1 MKNFK
6 IIFKSIFFIAIY
18 FSYSYA
24 VVSTPTPATT
34 NIVNQMS
41 SSMSHSVVNSSN
53 VINNSQNVT
62 SNLINST
69 NLKQDIKENAEKLD
83 LKVDEGALS
92 ALSNVSSDSKEI
104 AKEMEKMKDN
114 IEEKDHDY
122 VMTLDQDV
130 VVYDSGWFTLER
142 VETGSNG
149 LTYNKPSTSDVFAD
163 AVQEGRGKVYVN
175 FNKKEMSADMYT
187 RITLK
192 GASQVQ
198 HEWNTGSAG
207 ITSLPVVAST
217 VRGLKSDGNTDF
229 DEFVD
234 VNSSMQISPT
244 ELAANYTCDTGCK
257 SKQEL
262 MDWYNHDTNN
272 SDADKRLFFYGK
284 FTTVDA
290 SGSTG
295 NGQIIIE
302 GAHDLEAGTGTMAPI
317 GGKSQTQTYIE
328 SIERLEGSATIV
340 GKALE

>member
-1 MKNFK
+1 MMR
-6 IIFKSIFFIAIY
+6 A
-18 FSYSYA
+18 
-24 VVSTPTPATT
+24 
-34 NIVNQMS
+34 
-41 SSMSHSVVNSSN
+41 
-53 VINNSQNVT
+53 
-62 SNLINST
+62 
-69 NLKQDIKENAEKLD
+69 
-83 LKVDEGALS
+83 
-92 ALSNVSSDSKEI
+92 
-104 AKEMEKMKDN
+104 MEKMADN

-149 LTYNKPSTSDVFAD
+149 LTYNKPATSDVFAD

-198 HEWNTGSAG
+198 HEWNTGTAG
-207 ITSLPVVAST
+207 ITSLPIVAST

-234 VNSSMQISPT
+234 VNSSMQVASD
-244 ELAANYTCDTGCK
+244 ELAPNYTCDTGCL
-257 SKQEL
+257 SKQQL
-262 MDWYNHDTNN
+262 MDRYNHDASNGD
-272 SDADKRLFFYGK
+272 SEKSLFFYGK

-302 GAHDLEAGTGTMAPI
+302 GAHDSNADATNSTTTA
-317 GGKSQTQTYIE
+317 TYIGT
-328 SIERLEGSATIV
+328 IERLEGSGTIV

>member
-6 IIFKSIFFIAIY
+6 IIIKSILFIIAY

-92 ALSNVSSDSKEI
+92 ALSNSSSSDSKEI
-104 AKEMEKMKDN
+104 AKAMEKMTDN

-149 LTYNKPSTSDVFAD
+149 LTYNKPATSDVFAD

-198 HEWNTGSAG
+198 HEWNTGTAG

-234 VNSSMQISPT
+234 VNSSMQVASD
-244 ELAANYTCDTGCK
+244 ELAPNYTCDTGCL
-257 SKQEL
+257 SKQQL
-262 MDWYNHDTNN
+262 MDRYNHDVSNGD
-272 SDADKRLFFYGK
+272 SEKSLFFYGK

-302 GAHDLEAGTGTMAPI
+302 GAHDANADATNSATTA
-317 GGKSQTQTYIE
+317 TYIGT
-328 SIERLEGSATIV
+328 IERLEGSATIV

>member
-6 IIFKSIFFIAIY
+6 IISKSILFIATY

-104 AKEMEKMKDN
+104 AKAMEKMTDN

-130 VVYDSGWFTLER
+130 VVYDSGWFELER

-175 FNKKEMSADMYT
+175 FNKKEM
-187 RITLK
+187 K
-192 GASQVQ
+192 
-198 HEWNTGSAG
+198 N
-207 ITSLPVVAST
+207 
-217 VRGLKSDGNTDF
+217 
-229 DEFVD
+229 
-234 VNSSMQISPT
+234 
-244 ELAANYTCDTGCK
+244 
-257 SKQEL
+257 
-262 MDWYNHDTNN
+262 
-272 SDADKRLFFYGK
+272 
-284 FTTVDA
+284 
-290 SGSTG
+290 
-295 NGQIIIE
+295 
-302 GAHDLEAGTGTMAPI
+302 
-317 GGKSQTQTYIE
+317 
-328 SIERLEGSATIV
+328 
-340 GKALE
+340 

>member
-6 IIFKSIFFIAIY
+6 IIFKSILFIITY

-24 VVSTPTPATT
+24 VVSTPTPATS

-41 SSMSHSVVNSSN
+41 SSMSHSAINSSN

-104 AKEMEKMKDN
+104 AKAMEKMADN

-198 HEWNTGSAG
+198 HEWNTGTAG
-207 ITSLPVVAST
+207 ITSLPIVAST

-234 VNSSMQISPT
+234 VNSSMQVASD
-244 ELAANYTCDTGCK
+244 ELAPNYTCDTGCL
-257 SKQEL
+257 SKQQL
-262 MDWYNHDTNN
+262 MDRYNHDASNGD
-272 SDADKRLFFYGK
+272 SEKSLFFYGK

-302 GAHDLEAGTGTMAPI
+302 GAHDANADATNSTTTA
-317 GGKSQTQTYIE
+317 TYIGT
-328 SIERLEGSATIV
+328 IERLEGSGTIV

>member
-6 IIFKSIFFIAIY
+6 IISKSILFIATY

-163 AVQEGRGKVYVN
+163 AVQEGT
-175 FNKKEMSADMYT
+175 ESQWP
-187 RITLK
+187 IHLK
-192 GASQVQ
+192 AILQLMLRP
-198 HEWNTGSAG
+198 WR
-207 ITSLPVVAST
+207 L
-217 VRGLKSDGNTDF
+217 VRSYKIWCENALCHVGNSPLKSAEYAHCWF
-229 DEFVD
+229 R
-234 VNSSMQISPT
+234 
-244 ELAANYTCDTGCK
+244 AC
-257 SKQEL
+257 
-262 MDWYNHDTNN
+262 
-272 SDADKRLFFYGK
+272 
-284 FTTVDA
+284 A
-290 SGSTG
+290 SIQHVS
-295 NGQIIIE
+295 
-302 GAHDLEAGTGTMAPI
+302 
-317 GGKSQTQTYIE
+317 
-328 SIERLEGSATIV
+328 V
-340 GKALE
+340 

>member
-1 MKNFK
+1 MKNYK
-6 IIFKSIFFIAIY
+6 IIFKSILFIATY

-24 VVSTPTPATT
+24 VVSTPTPATS

-41 SSMSHSVVNSSN
+41 SSMSHSAINSSN

-104 AKEMEKMKDN
+104 AKAMEKMADN

-149 LTYNKPSTSDVFAD
+149 LTYNKPATSDVFAN

-198 HEWNTGSAG
+198 HEWNTGTAG
-207 ITSLPVVAST
+207 ITSLPIVAST

-234 VNSSMQISPT
+234 VNSSMQVASD
-244 ELAANYTCDTGCK
+244 ELAPNYTCDTGCL
-257 SKQEL
+257 SKQQL
-262 MDWYNHDTNN
+262 MDRYNHDASNGD
-272 SDADKRLFFYGK
+272 SEKSLFFYGK

-302 GAHDLEAGTGTMAPI
+302 GAHDANADATNSTTTA
-317 GGKSQTQTYIE
+317 TYIGT
-328 SIERLEGSATIV
+328 IERLEGSGTIV

>member
-6 IIFKSIFFIAIY
+6 IIIKSILFITTY
-18 FSYSYA
+18 LSYSYA
-24 VVSTPTPATT
+24 VVSTPTPATS

-41 SSMSHSVVNSSN
+41 SSMSHSAINSSN

-104 AKEMEKMKDN
+104 AKAMEKMADN

-130 VVYDSGWFTLER
+130 VVYDSDWFTLER

-198 HEWNTGSAG
+198 HEWNTGTAG

-234 VNSSMQISPT
+234 VNSSMQVASD
-244 ELAANYTCDTGCK
+244 ELAPNYTCDTGCL
-257 SKQEL
+257 SKQQL
-262 MDWYNHDTNN
+262 MDRYNHDASNGD
-272 SDADKRLFFYGK
+272 SEKSLFFYGK

-302 GAHDLEAGTGTMAPI
+302 GAHDANADATNSTTTA
-317 GGKSQTQTYIE
+317 TYIGT
-328 SIERLEGSATIV
+328 IERLEGSATIV

>member
-6 IIFKSIFFIAIY
+6 TIIKSTLFIITY

-53 VINNSQNVT
+53 VINNTQNVT

-92 ALSNVSSDSKEI
+92 ALSNVSSESKEI
-104 AKEMEKMKDN
+104 AKAMEKMADN

-198 HEWNTGSAG
+198 HEWNTGTAG

-234 VNSSMQISPT
+234 VNSSMQVASD
-244 ELAANYTCDTGCK
+244 ELAPNYTCDTGCL
-257 SKQEL
+257 SKQQL
-262 MDWYNHDTNN
+262 MDRYNHDASNGD
-272 SDADKRLFFYGK
+272 SEKSLFFYGK

-302 GAHDLEAGTGTMAPI
+302 GAHDANADATNSTTTA
-317 GGKSQTQTYIE
+317 TYIGT
-328 SIERLEGSATIV
+328 IERLEGSATIV

>member
-1 MKNFK
+1 MKNCK
-6 IIFKSIFFIAIY
+6 IIFKSILFIATY
-18 FSYSYA
+18 FNYSYA

-104 AKEMEKMKDN
+104 AKAMEKMADN

-198 HEWNTGSAG
+198 HEWNTGTAG
-207 ITSLPVVAST
+207 ITSLPIVAST

-234 VNSSMQISPT
+234 VNSSMQVASD
-244 ELAANYTCDTGCK
+244 ELAPNYTCDTGCL
-257 SKQEL
+257 SKQQL
-262 MDWYNHDTNN
+262 MDRYNHDASNGD
-272 SDADKRLFFYGK
+272 SEKSLFFYGK

-302 GAHDLEAGTGTMAPI
+302 GAHDANADATNSTTTA
-317 GGKSQTQTYIE
+317 TYIGT
-328 SIERLEGSATIV
+328 IERLEGSGTIV

>member
-6 IIFKSIFFIAIY
+6 IIFKSILFIATY

-24 VVSTPTPATT
+24 VVSTPTPATS

-41 SSMSHSVVNSSN
+41 SSMSHSAINSSN

-104 AKEMEKMKDN
+104 AKAMEKMADN

-175 FNKKEMSADMYT
+175 FNKKEMSADMFT

-198 HEWNTGSAG
+198 HEWNTGTAG
-207 ITSLPVVAST
+207 ITSLPIVAST

-234 VNSSMQISPT
+234 VNSSMQVASD
-244 ELAANYTCDTGCK
+244 ELAPNYTCDTGCL
-257 SKQEL
+257 SKQQL
-262 MDWYNHDTNN
+262 MDRYNHDASNGD
-272 SDADKRLFFYGK
+272 SEKSLFFYGK

-302 GAHDLEAGTGTMAPI
+302 GAHDANADATNSTTTA
-317 GGKSQTQTYIE
+317 TYIGT
-328 SIERLEGSATIV
+328 IERLEGSGTIV

>member
-6 IIFKSIFFIAIY
+6 IIFKSILFIFTY

-24 VVSTPTPATT
+24 VVSTPTPATS

-41 SSMSHSVVNSSN
+41 SSMSHSAINSSN

-104 AKEMEKMKDN
+104 AKAMEKMADN

-198 HEWNTGSAG
+198 HEWNTGTAG
-207 ITSLPVVAST
+207 ITSLPIVAST

-234 VNSSMQISPT
+234 VNSSMQVASD
-244 ELAANYTCDTGCK
+244 ELAPNYTCDTGCL
-257 SKQEL
+257 SKQQL
-262 MDWYNHDTNN
+262 MDRYNHDASNGD
-272 SDADKRLFFYGK
+272 SEKSLFFYGK

-302 GAHDLEAGTGTMAPI
+302 GAHDANADATNST
-317 GGKSQTQTYIE
+317 TTTTYIGT
-328 SIERLEGSATIV
+328 IERLEGSATIV

>member
-6 IIFKSIFFIAIY
+6 IIFKSILFIITY

-24 VVSTPTPATT
+24 VVSTPTPATS
-34 NIVNQMS
+34 NIVSQMS
-41 SSMSHSVVNSSN
+41 SSMSHSAINSSN
-53 VINNSQNVT
+53 VINSSQNVT

-92 ALSNVSSDSKEI
+92 ALSNVSSESKEI
-104 AKEMEKMKDN
+104 AKAMEKMADN

-198 HEWNTGSAG
+198 HEWNTGTAG

-217 VRGLKSDGNTDF
+217 VRWFMSDGNSYF

-234 VNSSMQISPT
+234 VNSSKLLTSVM
-244 ELAANYTCDTGCK
+244 
-257 SKQEL
+257 
-262 MDWYNHDTNN
+262 
-272 SDADKRLFFYGK
+272 
-284 FTTVDA
+284 
-290 SGSTG
+290 
-295 NGQIIIE
+295 
-302 GAHDLEAGTGTMAPI
+302 
-317 GGKSQTQTYIE
+317 
-328 SIERLEGSATIV
+328 
-340 GKALE
+340 

>member
-1 MKNFK
+1 MSLILF
-6 IIFKSIFFIAIY
+6 IITY

-24 VVSTPTPATT
+24 VVSTPTPATS
-34 NIVNQMS
+34 NIVSQMS
-41 SSMSHSVVNSSN
+41 SSMSHSAINSSN

-104 AKEMEKMKDN
+104 AKAMEKMADN

-198 HEWNTGSAG
+198 HEWNTGTAG
-207 ITSLPVVAST
+207 ITSLPIVAST

-234 VNSSMQISPT
+234 VNSSMQVASD
-244 ELAANYTCDTGCK
+244 ELAPNYTCDTGCL
-257 SKQEL
+257 SKQQL
-262 MDWYNHDTNN
+262 MDRYNHDASNGD
-272 SDADKRLFFYGK
+272 SEKSLFFYGK

-302 GAHDLEAGTGTMAPI
+302 GAHDSNADATNSTTTA
-317 GGKSQTQTYIE
+317 TYIGT
-328 SIERLEGSATIV
+328 IERLEGSGTIV

>member
-6 IIFKSIFFIAIY
+6 IIIKSILFITTY
-18 FSYSYA
+18 LSYSYA
-24 VVSTPTPATT
+24 VVSTPTPATS

-41 SSMSHSVVNSSN
+41 SSMSHSAINSSN

-104 AKEMEKMKDN
+104 AKAMEKMADN

-175 FNKKEMSADMYT
+175 FNKKEMSADMFT

-198 HEWNTGSAG
+198 HEWNTGTAG
-207 ITSLPVVAST
+207 ITSLPIVAST

-234 VNSSMQISPT
+234 VNSSMQVASD
-244 ELAANYTCDTGCK
+244 ELAPNYTCDTGCL
-257 SKQEL
+257 SKLQL
-262 MDWYNHDTNN
+262 MDRYNHDASNGD
-272 SDADKRLFFYGK
+272 SEKSLFF
-284 FTTVDA
+284 
-290 SGSTG
+290 
-295 NGQIIIE
+295 
-302 GAHDLEAGTGTMAPI
+302 
-317 GGKSQTQTYIE
+317 
-328 SIERLEGSATIV
+328 
-340 GKALE
+340 

>member
-6 IIFKSIFFIAIY
+6 IIFKSILFIITY

-24 VVSTPTPATT
+24 VVLTPTPATS

-104 AKEMEKMKDN
+104 AKAMEKMADN

-149 LTYNKPSTSDVFAD
+149 LTYNKPATSDVFAD

-198 HEWNTGSAG
+198 HEWNTGTAG
-207 ITSLPVVAST
+207 ITSLPIVAST

-234 VNSSMQISPT
+234 VNSSMQVASD
-244 ELAANYTCDTGCK
+244 ELAPNYTCDTGCL
-257 SKQEL
+257 SKQQL
-262 MDWYNHDTNN
+262 MDRYNHDVSNGD
-272 SDADKRLFFYGK
+272 SEKSLFFYGK

-302 GAHDLEAGTGTMAPI
+302 GAHDANADATNSTTTA
-317 GGKSQTQTYIE
+317 TYIGT
-328 SIERLEGSATIV
+328 IERLEGSGTIV

>member
-6 IIFKSIFFIAIY
+6 IIFKSILFIFTY

-24 VVSTPTPATT
+24 VVSTPTPATS

-41 SSMSHSVVNSSN
+41 SSMSHSAINSSN

-104 AKEMEKMKDN
+104 AKAMEKMADN

-149 LTYNKPSTSDVFAD
+149 LTYNKPATSDVFAD

-198 HEWNTGSAG
+198 HEWNTGTAG
-207 ITSLPVVAST
+207 ITSLPIVAST

-234 VNSSMQISPT
+234 VNSSMQVASD
-244 ELAANYTCDTGCK
+244 ELAPNYTCDTGCL
-257 SKQEL
+257 SKQQL
-262 MDWYNHDTNN
+262 MDRYNHDASNGD
-272 SDADKRLFFYGK
+272 SEKSLFFYGK

-302 GAHDLEAGTGTMAPI
+302 GAHDANADATNSTTTA
-317 GGKSQTQTYIE
+317 TYIGT
-328 SIERLEGSATIV
+328 IERLEGSGTIV

>member
-1 MKNFK
+1 
-6 IIFKSIFFIAIY
+6 
-18 FSYSYA
+18 
-24 VVSTPTPATT
+24 
-34 NIVNQMS
+34 
-41 SSMSHSVVNSSN
+41 MSHSVVNSSN

-130 VVYDSGWFTLER
+130 VVYDSGWFELER

-207 ITSLPVVAST
+207 ITSLPVVCLLYT
-217 VRGLKSDGNTDF
+217 
-229 DEFVD
+229 
-234 VNSSMQISPT
+234 SPSPR
-244 ELAANYTCDTGCK
+244 D
-257 SKQEL
+257 
-262 MDWYNHDTNN
+262 
-272 SDADKRLFFYGK
+272 
-284 FTTVDA
+284 
-290 SGSTG
+290 
-295 NGQIIIE
+295 
-302 GAHDLEAGTGTMAPI
+302 
-317 GGKSQTQTYIE
+317 
-328 SIERLEGSATIV
+328 
-340 GKALE
+340 

>member
-6 IIFKSIFFIAIY
+6 IIFKSILFIITY

-24 VVSTPTPATT
+24 VVSTPTPATS

-41 SSMSHSVVNSSN
+41 SSMSHSAINSSN

-69 NLKQDIKENAEKLD
+69 NLKQDIKDNAEKLD

-104 AKEMEKMKDN
+104 AKAMEKMADN

-198 HEWNTGSAG
+198 HEWNTGTAG
-207 ITSLPVVAST
+207 ITSLPIVAST

-234 VNSSMQISPT
+234 VNSSMQVASD
-244 ELAANYTCDTGCK
+244 ELAPNYTCDTGCL
-257 SKQEL
+257 SKQQL
-262 MDWYNHDTNN
+262 MDRYNHDASNGD
-272 SDADKRLFFYGK
+272 SEKSLFFYGK

-302 GAHDLEAGTGTMAPI
+302 GAHDANADATNSTTTA
-317 GGKSQTQTYIE
+317 TYIGT
-328 SIERLEGSATIV
+328 IERLEGSGTIV

>member
-6 IIFKSIFFIAIY
+6 IIIKSILFIITY
-18 FSYSYA
+18 LSYSYA
-24 VVSTPTPATT
+24 VVSTPTPATS

-41 SSMSHSVVNSSN
+41 SSMSHSAINSSN

-92 ALSNVSSDSKEI
+92 ALSSVSSDSKEI
-104 AKEMEKMKDN
+104 AKAMEKMADN

-130 VVYDSGWFTLER
+130 VVYDSGWFELER

-198 HEWNTGSAG
+198 HEWNTGTAG

-234 VNSSMQISPT
+234 VNSSMQVASD
-244 ELAANYTCDTGCK
+244 ELAPNYTCDTGCL
-257 SKQEL
+257 SKQQL
-262 MDWYNHDTNN
+262 MDRYNHDASNGD
-272 SDADKRLFFYGK
+272 SEKSLFFYGK

-302 GAHDLEAGTGTMAPI
+302 GAHDANADATNSTTTA
-317 GGKSQTQTYIE
+317 TYIGT
-328 SIERLEGSATIV
+328 IERLEGSGTII

>member
-6 IIFKSIFFIAIY
+6 TIIKSILFIITY

-41 SSMSHSVVNSSN
+41 SSMSHSVVNSRN

-104 AKEMEKMKDN
+104 AKAMEKMADN

-149 LTYNKPSTSDVFAD
+149 LTYNKPATSDVFAD

-198 HEWNTGSAG
+198 HEWNTGTAG
-207 ITSLPVVAST
+207 ITSLPIVAST

-234 VNSSMQISPT
+234 VNSSMQVASD
-244 ELAANYTCDTGCK
+244 ELAPNYTCDTGCL
-257 SKQEL
+257 SKQQL
-262 MDWYNHDTNN
+262 MDRYNHDASNGD
-272 SDADKRLFFYGK
+272 SEKSLFFYGK

-302 GAHDLEAGTGTMAPI
+302 GAHDANADATNSATTA
-317 GGKSQTQTYIE
+317 TYIGT
-328 SIERLEGSATIV
+328 IERLEGSATIV

>member
-6 IIFKSIFFIAIY
+6 IISKSILFIATY

-24 VVSTPTPATT
+24 VVSTPTPATS

-41 SSMSHSVVNSSN
+41 SSMSHSAINSSN

-104 AKEMEKMKDN
+104 AKAMEKMADN

-198 HEWNTGSAG
+198 HEWNTGTAG
-207 ITSLPVVAST
+207 ITSLPIVAST

-234 VNSSMQISPT
+234 VNSSMQVASD
-244 ELAANYTCDTGCK
+244 ELAPNYTCDTGCL
-257 SKQEL
+257 SKQQL
-262 MDWYNHDTNN
+262 MDRYNHDASNGDSEKCLLLFKSLSFLKTILFSSSLRISRSDNN
-272 SDADKRLFFYGK
+272 RF
-284 FTTVDA
+284 
-290 SGSTG
+290 
-295 NGQIIIE
+295 
-302 GAHDLEAGTGTMAPI
+302 
-317 GGKSQTQTYIE
+317 
-328 SIERLEGSATIV
+328 
-340 GKALE
+340 

>member
-1 MKNFK
+1 MKYFK
-6 IIFKSIFFIAIY
+6 IILKSIFFIATY

-24 VVSTPTPATT
+24 VVSTPTPATS

-41 SSMSHSVVNSSN
+41 SSMSHSAINSSN

-92 ALSNVSSDSKEI
+92 ALSSVSSDSKEI
-104 AKEMEKMKDN
+104 AKAMEKMADN

-149 LTYNKPSTSDVFAD
+149 LTYNKPATSDVFAD

-198 HEWNTGSAG
+198 HKWNTGTAG
-207 ITSLPVVAST
+207 ITSLPIVAST

-234 VNSSMQISPT
+234 VNSSMQVASD
-244 ELAANYTCDTGCK
+244 ELAPNYTCDTGCL
-257 SKQEL
+257 SKQQL
-262 MDWYNHDTNN
+262 MDRYNHDASNGD
-272 SDADKRLFFYGK
+272 SEKSLFFYGK

-302 GAHDLEAGTGTMAPI
+302 GAHDANADATNSTTTA
-317 GGKSQTQTYIE
+317 TYIGT
-328 SIERLEGSATIV
+328 IERLERSGTIV

>member
-6 IIFKSIFFIAIY
+6 IISKSILFIATY

-24 VVSTPTPATT
+24 VVSTPTPATS

-41 SSMSHSVVNSSN
+41 SSMSHSAINSSN

-104 AKEMEKMKDN
+104 AKAMEKMADN

-149 LTYNKPSTSDVFAD
+149 LTYNKPATSDVFAD

-198 HEWNTGSAG
+198 HEWNTGTAG
-207 ITSLPVVAST
+207 ITSLPIVAST

-234 VNSSMQISPT
+234 VNSSMQVASD
-244 ELAANYTCDTGCK
+244 ELAPNYTCDTGCL
-257 SKQEL
+257 SKQQL
-262 MDWYNHDTNN
+262 MDRYNHDASNGD
-272 SDADKRLFFYGK
+272 SEKSLFFYGK

-302 GAHDLEAGTGTMAPI
+302 GAHDANADATNSTTTA
-317 GGKSQTQTYIE
+317 TYIGT
-328 SIERLEGSATIV
+328 IERLEGSATIV

>member
-6 IIFKSIFFIAIY
+6 IIFKSILFIITY

-34 NIVNQMS
+34 NVVNQMS

-92 ALSNVSSDSKEI
+92 ALSNTSSDSKEI
-104 AKEMEKMKDN
+104 AKAMEKMADN

-198 HEWNTGSAG
+198 HEWNTGTAG
-207 ITSLPVVAST
+207 ITSLPIVAST

-234 VNSSMQISPT
+234 VNSSMQVASD
-244 ELAANYTCDTGCK
+244 ELAPNYTCDTGCL
-257 SKQEL
+257 SKQQL
-262 MDWYNHDTNN
+262 MDRYNHDASNGD
-272 SDADKRLFFYGK
+272 SEKSLFFYGK

-302 GAHDLEAGTGTMAPI
+302 GAHDANADATNSTTTA
-317 GGKSQTQTYIE
+317 TYIGT
-328 SIERLEGSATIV
+328 IERLEGTATIV

>member
-6 IIFKSIFFIAIY
+6 TIIKSILFIITY

-104 AKEMEKMKDN
+104 AKAMEKMADN

-149 LTYNKPSTSDVFAD
+149 LTYNKPATSDVFAD

-198 HEWNTGSAG
+198 HEWNTGTAG
-207 ITSLPVVAST
+207 ITSLPIVAST

-234 VNSSMQISPT
+234 VNSSMQVASD
-244 ELAANYTCDTGCK
+244 ELAPNYTCDTGCL
-257 SKQEL
+257 SKQQL
-262 MDWYNHDTNN
+262 MDRYNHDASNGD
-272 SDADKRLFFYGK
+272 SEKSLFFYGK

-302 GAHDLEAGTGTMAPI
+302 GAHDANADATNSATTA
-317 GGKSQTQTYIE
+317 TYIGT
-328 SIERLEGSATIV
+328 IERLEGSATIV